1 MSIALVWNPG
11 AGSANEDTLR
21 TIKAHFADCH
31 VFQCGDDCN
40 PVACARDAIASGA
53 DTIIAAGGDGTVSAV
68 ASQLLGTNRRLGVI
82 ALGTSNSFAAAL
94 DIPTD
99 LADALALITAA
110 STRTIDAAEVTTTEG
125 TRRMVL
131 HCMIGVHAETIAATP
146 TEAKKRWGVLAYLA
160 SAVKHL
166 ISPSSFSTDLTTP
179 DQRIHCTAIAVGV
192 ANLAPAKTVL
202 AQGPSHVPADD
213 GKLQI
218 TIVAAE
224 SFTEVVATSL
234 HLLRTARAGEAA
246 DRDNVGSLSSPHVDI
261 TTTPPQQVLL
271 DGEPF
276 GTTPVQAKIL
286 PRALVVIAPPP
297 ATTDVP
303 VNAPLEG
310 LPDLQV
316 ESR

>member
-21 TIKAHFADCH
+21 TITNQLTDCQ
-31 VFQCGDDCN
+31 VFQCGDACN

-68 ASQLLGTNRRLGVI
+68 ASQLLGTDRRLGVI

-94 DIPTD
+94 DIPTE
-99 LADALALITAA
+99 LADALALIESKT
-110 STRTIDAAEVTTTEG
+110 TRTIDAAEVTTTEG

-146 TEAKKRWGVLAYLA
+146 TAAKRRWGVLAYLA

-166 ISPSSFSTDLTTP
+166 VSPASFATDITTP
-179 DQRIHCTAIAVGV
+179 EQRIHCTSIAVGV

-213 GKLQI
+213 GKLQV

-234 HLLRTARAGEAA
+234 HLLRTARAHEAA
-246 DRDNVGSLSSPHVDI
+246 DRDNVGSLSSPRVEV
-261 TTTPPQQVLL
+261 TTTPPQRVLL

-276 GTTPVQAKIL
+276 GTTPVSARIL
-286 PRALVVIAPPP
+286 PRSLVVIAPPP
-297 ATTDVP
+297 ATTDVAAD
-303 VNAPLEG
+303 APLAG
-310 LPDLQV
+310 LPDLEV
-316 ESR
+316 EAR

>member
-21 TIKAHFADCH
+21 TITDQLTGCQ

-53 DTIIAAGGDGTVSAV
+53 ETIIAAGGDGTVSAV
-68 ASQLLGTNRRLGVI
+68 ASQLLGTDRRLGVI

-94 DIPTD
+94 DIPTE
-99 LADALALITAA
+99 LPDALALIESEA
-110 STRTIDAAEVTTTEG
+110 TRTIDAAEVTTTEG

-146 TEAKKRWGVLAYLA
+146 TAAKRRWGVLAYLA

-166 ISPSSFSTDLTTP
+166 VSPRSFATDITTP
-179 DQRIHCTAIAVGV
+179 AQRIHCTAIAVGV

-213 GKLQI
+213 GQLQV

-234 HLLRTARAGEAA
+234 HLLRTARAHQAA
-246 DRDNVGSLSSPHVDI
+246 DRDNVGSLSSPRVEI

-276 GTTPVQAKIL
+276 GTTPVSARIL
-286 PRALVVIAPPP
+286 PRSLVVIAPPP
-297 ATTDVP
+297 ATTDVAAD
-303 VNAPLEG
+303 APLEG
-310 LPDLQV
+310 LPDLEV
-316 ESR
+316 EAR